1 MSSKLAT
8 NFVEV
13 SLPSGEL
20 GDLIWRNANIANLSN
35 IAILPTEKL
44 SLEFASLLE
53 NSELE
58 KFASLVGPSTTIQAM
73 INKFKKKPMLKGLI
87 LNKFTSDD
95 QLIEIGKLD
104 QSLNAEV
111 EEALNIRK
119 TLREELQKEEYTI
132 FHDAIVLNELDAETI
147 TKVTN
152 TESLIERNKFL
163 NTLEKV
169 DSTKY
174 NFVLNKIVGLTDNNF
189 TGYVDSYVARWLV
202 SSDSLEA
209 KTSLALVEQYPLDL
223 SKRISK
229 GALRIMEN
237 ANIDI
242 SRISP
247 KRNIVQPTNVT
258 SKSMLDTLELAGMDL
273 QTIMALVLSTNVE
286 LTAKEFVTYLAKS
299 PKSMQINFLTGA
311 TSRKPKP
318 GEVDLLIKSIQ
329 PEERAEIVAL
339 LSESQDLEDLPWF
352 NEMALGL
359 PKKYLDKLNENIIYE
374 VFTYTQNSLSDNLQA
389 WEFLL
394 VVSEEWENNYF
405 SLVEASLEV

>member
-87 LNKFTSDD
+87 LNKYTSDE
-95 QLIEIGKLD
+95 QLAEIGKLD
-104 QSLNAEV
+104 QSLIAQV

-119 TLREELQKEEYTI
+119 TIRQELQKENYTI
-132 FHDAIVLNELDAETI
+132 FHDAEVLNELDAETI

-169 DSTKY
+169 DNGKY
-174 NFVLNKIVGLTDNNF
+174 NFVMNKIVGLTDNNF
-189 TGYVDSYVARWLV
+189 TGYVDSFVARWLV
-202 SSDSLEA
+202 SSDCLEA

-237 ANIDI
+237 AKIDT

-258 SKSMLDTLELAGMDL
+258 SKSMLDTLALAGMDL

-286 LTAKEFVTYLAKS
+286 LTAAEFVAYLTQS
-299 PKSMQINFLTGA
+299 PRSMQINFLTGA

-318 GEVDLLIKSIQ
+318 GEVDLLIKSFQ
-329 PEERAEIVAL
+329 AEERAEIVTL

-374 VFTYTQNSLSDNLQA
+374 VFSYTQNSLSDNLQA